1 MGKNRY
7 RPADSVA
14 SHHDRRH
21 VKRFRPHNHLKTL
34 ITGTLCFL
42 LVAVTLLPSMAAS
55 IINFRYGKLE
65 RSRDVTRAFQTLKI
79 SDSYNYYV
87 HGLGNIPY
95 AIIGIDKN
103 YTLREGLW
111 KPVTLTPQ
119 KLRGWIRQMDI
130 IYDGFQ
136 PYGFDIL
143 DDNGKAIGIWYSSKQ
158 WTTVILEGERQVA
171 VFTPEPP
178 GFSTP

>member
-1 MGKNRY
+1 MNLSR
-7 RPADSVA
+7 
-14 SHHDRRH
+14 SH
-21 VKRFRPHNHLKTL
+21 NQLKTL
-34 ITGTLCFL
+34 LKGTLCL
-42 LVAVTLLPSMAAS
+42 LLIAGTLLPSLAAS

-65 RSRDVTRAFQTLKI
+65 RSREVTRAFQSLDI
-79 SDSYNYYV
+79 SGNFNYYT

-103 YTLREGLW
+103 YTLRQGLW
-111 KPVTLTPQ
+111 QPVTLTPQ

-130 IYDGFQ
+130 LYDGFQ

-143 DDNGKAIGIWYSSKQ
+143 DDTGKAIGVWYSSKQ
-158 WTTVILEGERQVA
+158 WTTVILEGDNQVA

-178 GFSTP
+178 GFNTP

>member
-1 MGKNRY
+1 MKLS
-7 RPADSVA
+7 RPDS
-14 SHHDRRH
+14 R
-21 VKRFRPHNHLKTL
+21 LKTL
-34 ITGTLCFL
+34 LTGTLCLL
-42 LVAVTLLPSMAAS
+42 LVTGTLLPSMAAG

-65 RSRDVTRAFQTLKI
+65 RSREVTREFQTLEI
-79 SDSYNYYV
+79 SDKYNYYAY
-87 HGLGNIPY
+87 GPGNIPY
-95 AIIGIDKN
+95 AVIGIDKD
-103 YTLREGLW
+103 YTLRQGLW

-130 IYDGFQ
+130 LYDGFQ

-143 DDNGKAIGIWYSSKQ
+143 DDNGKAIGVWYSSKQ
-158 WTTVILEGERQVA
+158 WTTVILEGDRQVA